1 MKRFSADRIYW
12 IKNHVPINR
21 EEYLEITASAGACP
35 VEFPRTVY
43 LEVGSEC
50 NLNCVFCSKPTRRA
64 FTRIMEEHH
73 LMQVIDECAANGV
86 YALYCHLFNEPLLHI
101 KMLEKVIRYAK
112 EKGIPIVAVT
122 TNVTPLTSKNM
133 QILID
138 AGLDTLHCS
147 FEGADY
153 ENYQVVRGHDPIS
166 VAEKIQN
173 ALIVREKANRRNAKG
188 QLIPWVAITHMRTYE
203 TDDQIDAFLKRWSGV
218 VDDVE
223 IRPIL
228 GFLGR
233 TAIGSGEIPEHRIPC
248 RYLGD
253 RLIIAADGTVTG
265 CSVDVDAALN
275 LGNIMDGDTIRSI
288 WHSDKYRELWS
299 LHQWQQW
306 SKLPEPCKSCDSWD
320 FLATERSRHLKQT
333 IR

>member
-1 MKRFSADRIYW
+1 MKRYSADQIHW
-12 IKNHVPINR
+12 LKNHIPKDR
-21 EEYLEITASAGACP
+21 EEYLEITAHAGSSP

-43 LEVGSEC
+43 LEVGVDC
-50 NLNCVFCSKPTRRA
+50 NLDCTFCSKPTRRP
-64 FTRIMEEHH
+64 FTRIMEEEH
-73 LMQVIDECAANGV
+73 LMRVVDECAANGV
-86 YALYCHLFNEPLLHI
+86 YALYCHLFNEPLIHI
-101 KMLEKVIRYAK
+101 KMLVKVIRRAK

-122 TNVTPLTSKNM
+122 TNVTPLTAKNM
-133 QILID
+133 GLLIE

-147 FEGADY
+147 FEGADHA
-153 ENYQVVRGHDPIS
+153 NYRVVRGADP
-166 VAEKIQN
+166 VGMEQKIHG
-173 ALIVREKANRRNAKG
+173 ALAVREKMNRRNAKG
-188 QLIPWVAITHMRTYE
+188 QLMPWVAITHMHTHE
-203 TDDQIDAFLKRWSGV
+203 TDVQISAFLKKWNGV

-223 IRPIL
+223 IRPVL

-233 TAIGSGEIPEHRIPC
+233 TAIGMALIPGHRIPC

-253 RLIIAADGTVTG
+253 RLIIAADGTATG

-275 LGNIMDGDTIRSI
+275 LGNIIDGDTIRGI
-288 WHSDKYRELWS
+288 WHSDNYRNLWA

-306 SKLPEPCKSCDSWD
+306 HKLPEPCKSCDSWD